1 MCWNGCKPRKE
12 ERKDDWLKT
21 RGCSVWRKVEAV
33 DLWRIR
39 ILCFCI
45 TCISRLTKMYLHVSY
60 QWYISGKTEGVLH
73 LPIVDLHELCCD
85 LFSHKTWWQMDPSYP
100 NPDPTPICSTKH
112 KSKTSSKKSQY
123 RIAIFT
129 EFQYTSYWH
138 SKIIVISYHEVPAKD

>member
-85 LFSHKTWWQMDPSYP
+85 LFSHKTQMDPSYP

-112 KSKTSSKKSQY
+112 KSKTSTKKSQY
-123 RIAIFT
+123 RIAIFI